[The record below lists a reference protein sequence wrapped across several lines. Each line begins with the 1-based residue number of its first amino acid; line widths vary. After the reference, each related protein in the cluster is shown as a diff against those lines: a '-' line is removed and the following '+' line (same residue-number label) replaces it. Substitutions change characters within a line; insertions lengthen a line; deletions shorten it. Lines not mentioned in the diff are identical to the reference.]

1 MENPFE
7 LLIEKI
13 DRLEKAVERLS
24 ASSNIND
31 ASSNRNDEFM
41 NIEQVANF
49 VGLSKDTIYGLTHKK
64 LIPHFKT
71 GKKLYFN
78 KAEIADWISSKRVKT
93 NQEINQ
99 ILDSAC
105 LEIH

>member
-1 MENPFE
+1 MYNGGAPTT
-7 LLIEKI
+7 K
-13 DRLEKAVERLS
+13 
-24 ASSNIND
+24 
-31 ASSNRNDEFM
+31 NDEFL
-41 NIEQVANF
+41 NIEQVASF

>member
-13 DRLEKAVERLS
+13 DRLEKAIEKLS
-24 ASSNIND
+24 ASATSD
-31 ASSNRNDEFM
+31 VSPSRNDEFM

-78 KAEIADWISSKRVKT
+78 KAEVSDWISSKRVKT

-99 ILDSAC
+99 MNNSY

>member
-7 LLIEKI
+7 LLLEKI
-13 DRLEKAVERLS
+13 DRLERAIEKLNTSMNNNE
-24 ASSNIND
+24 SSTNK
-31 ASSNRNDEFM
+31 NDEFM
-41 NIEQVANF
+41 NIEQVATF

-78 KAEIADWISSKRVKT
+78 KAEIANWISSKRVKT
-93 NQEINQ
+93 NQEMEQIAEIGIN
-99 ILDSAC
+99 
-105 LEIH
+105 